1 MEIIS
6 IDDENVMSNEKNQ
19 KIVGLVLCQAMMS
32 LDLHR
37 KDVVMQ
43 SCVNC
48 CSVFKMKY

>member
-37 KDVVMQ
+37 KDVTQ
-43 SCVNC
+43 SCFNC
-48 CSVFKMKY
+48 CSVFKMKH